1 MPGPRCSR
9 EDDGSPRVSKATEAD
24 VAVGEKRWLWPA
36 FAGPGVIWLVLL
48 FLTPLY
54 ALLAIA
60 MGRLDPIFGDTSPV
74 WNPIQWDPTSFGQV
88 LSDLFT
94 GQLSTIL
101 LRTFAYVGIASLLC
115 LLIGY
120 PVAYYLARHAGRF
133 RTLLLVL
140 VVAPFWINYLMRMLA
155 WQSLLSTDGYVNDI
169 LVFLQVFDEPRQWLV
184 GRHETVI
191 LGLVY
196 GYIPFLILPLF
207 AALDRMDQRVIEAA
221 RDLGASARQAFFR
234 VTLPLSK
241 QGILAGVVIVMLPMF
256 GDYYTPDLLS
266 GSPKTRMI
274 GNEINT
280 LITSGG
286 REAKGA
292 ALTVVLMCFVAI
304 LMAYYIVSVA
314 KATREA
320 RR

>member
-1 MPGPRCSR
+1 MA
-9 EDDGSPRVSKATEAD
+9 DTD

-54 ALLAIA
+54 ALLSIA
-60 MGRLDPIFGDTSPV
+60 MGRLDPVFQDTTPV
-74 WNPIQWDPTSFGQV
+74 WNPLEWDPTAFTDV
-88 LSDLFT
+88 VRELFS
-94 GQLSTIL
+94 GQLSRIL

-155 WQSLLSTDGYVNDI
+155 WSSLLSTDGYVNDI
-169 LVFLQVFDEPRQWLV
+169 LVFLQVLDEPREWLA

-207 AALDRMDQRVIEAA
+207 AALDRIDQRVIEAA

-280 LITSGG
+280 AITHAG
-286 REAKGA
+286 REATGA
-292 ALTVVLMCFVAI
+292 ALTIILMCLVAVLMV
-304 LMAYYIVSVA
+304 YYLYSVA

>member
-1 MPGPRCSR
+1 MSR
-9 EDDGSPRVSKATEAD
+9 SAESD
-24 VAVGEKRWLWPA
+24 VAVGQKRWLWPA
-36 FAGPGVIWLVLL
+36 FAGPGVIWLILL

-54 ALLAIA
+54 ALLSIA
-60 MGRLDPIFGDTSPV
+60 MGRLDPVFGDTIPA
-74 WNPIQWDPTSFGQV
+74 WNPLQWDPTALGDV
-88 LSDLFT
+88 LGELFA
-94 GQLSTIL
+94 GQLSRIL
-101 LRTFAYVGIASLLC
+101 IRTFAYVGIASLLC

-155 WQSLLSTDGYVNDI
+155 WSNLLSADGYVNDI
-169 LVFLQVFDEPRQWLV
+169 LTFLQVLDEPREWLA
-184 GRHETVI
+184 GRHETVV

-207 AALDRMDQRVIEAA
+207 AALDRIDQRVIEAA
-221 RDLGASARQAFFR
+221 RDLGASARQAFLR

-274 GNEINT
+274 GNEINHS
-280 LITSGG
+280 ITSTGG
-286 REAKGA
+286 EARGA
-292 ALTVVLMCFVAI
+292 GLTVVLMCFVAV
-304 LMAYYIVSVA
+304 LMAYYIYSVA